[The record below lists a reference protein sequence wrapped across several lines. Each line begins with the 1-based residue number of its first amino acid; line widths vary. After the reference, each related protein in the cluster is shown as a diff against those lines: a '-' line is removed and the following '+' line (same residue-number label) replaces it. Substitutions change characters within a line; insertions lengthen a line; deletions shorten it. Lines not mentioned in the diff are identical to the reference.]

1 MSAQSYNTIELRY
14 ADSEL
19 SQHRFVK
26 EVDLI
31 KAGKFSAVMAQKLT
45 DAMYEI
51 GGLKDEIEILRAERS
66 HWHHMYNN
74 SMDERPDI

>member
-1 MSAQSYNTIELRY
+1 MSVQSYNTIELRY

-31 KAGKFSAVMAQKLT
+31 KARKFSEVAAQKLT

-51 GGLKDEIEILRAERS
+51 GGLKEEIEILRAERS
-66 HWHHMYNN
+66 HWHHMYNQEVN
-74 SMDERPDI
+74 NDVL